1 MFDSR
6 VTITRDESHKQLEAS
21 IFSKLA
27 QMVAPA
33 VPEKRPGQVAE
44 ISIEDALREL
54 LAMEKETK

>member
-1 MFDSR
+1 
-6 VTITRDESHKQLEAS
+6 
-21 IFSKLA
+21 
-27 QMVAPA
+27 MVAPA